1 MHPDLVNLGPL
12 HIRSYGMMMAIA
24 FLVGTWLGLREAKRL
39 RLDEDKLVNVILIT
53 LVASI
58 LGARLLYVL
67 EHLQEFR
74 REWGTVFA
82 LWQGGL
88 TLYGGMAAG
97 AFAGL
102 LSAKRFGM
110 PMWVV
115 ADALTPSLALGTMFG
130 RVGCFLNGC
139 CYGDVCNIP
148 WIAAR
153 FPKGSPPWL
162 SERTQGLIARD
173 APLSLPVCQ
182 KFLAFSCLFVCLF
195 LYLFVCLFVS
205 LFDCLYVCL
214 FVRLFV

>member
-102 LSAKRFGM
+102 LSAKRFGL

-115 ADALTPSLALGTMFG
+115 ADALTPKRATGA
-130 RVGCFLNGC
+130 
-139 CYGDVCNIP
+139 DV
-148 WIAAR
+148 
-153 FPKGSPPWL
+153 
-162 SERTQGLIARD
+162 RD
-173 APLSLPVCQ
+173 
-182 KFLAFSCLFVCLF
+182 
-195 LYLFVCLFVS
+195 
-205 LFDCLYVCL
+205 
-214 FVRLFV
+214 